1 MDIEKGAEAIKDAI
15 ASALQ
20 KKEGLLVG
28 RNGTIEME
36 ALFYKFYTAKPTD
49 TYPSHITRR
58 LELHAGVFPSTH
70 NSVEKWVFQALES
83 IRLSDIL
90 VAGWYKP
97 LAEIEEQ
104 FLNTANRYAPRI
116 PLRSLEPYYVEPEK
130 RWTQLLKGQK
140 VAIVNAFAET
150 AVAQTNKREQIWG
163 KDADSLLPSD
173 VTWIPIVT
181 GYAPVLAKGRAEW
194 NSSIQSWDVAVTS
207 VAKKV
212 IESGAKIA
220 IIGCGGLGMLI
231 GAELRRK
238 GIIAIVMGGATQVLF
253 GIKGNRWASHDV
265 ISRFWND
272 SWKYPAEKETPL
284 GSSQIEGGCYWGKS

>member
-1 MDIEKGAEAIKDAI
+1 MDIEKGAETIKNAIEE
-15 ASALQ
+15 AL
-20 KKEGLLVG
+20 KKREGLLVG

-36 ALFYKFYTAKPTD
+36 ALFFKFYQAKPTD
-49 TYPSHITRR
+49 TYPSSITRR
-58 LELHAGVFPSTH
+58 LELHAGVFPPTH

-97 LAEIEEQ
+97 LAEMEET
-104 FLNTANRYAPRI
+104 FLNVANKYAPRI

-140 VAIVNAFAET
+140 VAVVNAFAET
-150 AVAQTNKREQIWG
+150 AVAQTKKRSQIW
-163 KDADSLLPSD
+163 KENADSLLPED
-173 VTWIPIVT
+173 TTWIPIKT

-194 NSSIQSWDVAVTS
+194 ESSIQSWDVAVTS
-207 VAKKV
+207 TVKRV
-212 IESGAKIA
+212 IESEAKIA

-231 GAELRRK
+231 GAELRRR

-265 ISRFWND
+265 ISHFWND
-272 SWKYPAEKETPL
+272 AWVYPAEQETPL
-284 GSSQIEGGCYWGKS
+284 GSSQIEGGCYWGKN